1 MKLEDSLSFKK
12 AIKLVDFIN
21 ALSIWKSSQNTHL
34 NTKVR
39 TTDFLPATIA
49 VQSTLPEKVVC
60 SALQRA
66 AQALSTQPSV
76 GAMAQGSRWPPGCLR
91 GFVDTFLAL
100 GSLV

>member
-60 SALQRA
+60 SALLCKGLHR
-66 AQALSTQPSV
+66 PSV
-76 GAMAQGSRWPPGCLR
+76 PSPVLVQWPREADGHQAVC
-91 GFVDTFLAL
+91 VAL
-100 GSLV
+100 